1 MSMSQWTI
9 EIILSI
15 AGPWVDAA
23 TDGSP
28 KFLSSSNT
36 EDFLRINSLYFLM
49 IQHIFLHACAV
60 HKWMIQ
66 IHSIRL
72 P

>member
-1 MSMSQWTI
+1 MSQWTI
-9 EIILSI
+9 DIILSI

-28 KFLSSSNT
+28 KYLSSSNT

-49 IQHIFLHACAV
+49 IQHIFWRGGVA

-66 IHSIRL
+66 IHLKRL
-72 P
+72 L